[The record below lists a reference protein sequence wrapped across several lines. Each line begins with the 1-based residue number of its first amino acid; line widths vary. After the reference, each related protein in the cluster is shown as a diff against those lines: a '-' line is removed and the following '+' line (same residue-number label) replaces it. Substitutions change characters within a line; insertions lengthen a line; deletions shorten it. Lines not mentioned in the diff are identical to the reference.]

1 MDRFDPRWDDNRD
14 RTHSADRDWGGR
26 SGRDSPDPRGG
37 PERSPF
43 THDLDLPSGDERERV
58 RARGRDYD
66 LDGADTEVLATVGA
80 FRVVQ
85 CEDLRDALAASSGG
99 ATPDPHV
106 GRLQDAG
113 LLERIPLD
121 GRERDVVVLTDRGRE
136 LLESHR
142 RGRAD
147 ELRQAFYAGLKKPR
161 EVSHDAQVYR
171 AFRRADERLRGEGG
185 RVRRVVLDYELKRD
199 YQCFLQ
205 ERNRGRAD
213 SDGRPDRTAEE
224 VAAWARQHDL
234 PYFDD
239 HVHLPDARIE
249 YDDAARDPRH
259 EDIEVVTP
267 HYRGAHA
274 AGAARSG
281 FHRYGAGFAGRGSGG
296 GRGGRARRCG
306 LADEMLG

>member
-1 MDRFDPRWDDNRD
+1 MDRFDSRWDDDRD
-14 RTHSADRDWGGR
+14 RTQSADRDWGGR
-26 SGRDSPDPRGG
+26 SGRDADHPRGG
-37 PERSPF
+37 SERSPF
-43 THDLDLPSGDERERV
+43 TRDLDLPGGDERERV
-58 RARGRDYD
+58 RVRGRDYD
-66 LDGADTEVLATVGA
+66 LDGADTEALATIGA

-85 CEDLRDALAASSGG
+85 VEDLRDALEAGPSD
-99 ATPDPHV
+99 ATHDQRT
-106 GRLQDAG
+106 GRLQDEG

-121 GRERDVVVLTDRGRE
+121 GRERDVVVLTDHGRE
-136 LLESHR
+136 LLEAHR
-142 RGRAD
+142 LGRPDAPG
-147 ELRQAFYAGLKKPR
+147 QAFYAGLRKPR
-161 EVSHDAQVYR
+161 ELSHDAQVYR
-171 AFRRADERLRGEGG
+171 AFRRAEERIRGQGG
-185 RVRRVVLDYELKRD
+185 RVRRVVLDYELKRH

-239 HVHLPDARIE
+239 CVHFPDARIE
-249 YDDAARDPRH
+249 YEDAARDLRH

-281 FHRYGAGFAGRGSGG
+281 FRRYGAGFGGRGGG
-296 GRGGRARRCG
+296 GRGGRARRGG
-306 LADEMLG
+306 LADELL